1 MNSIFLIL
9 SLVAPALAQ
18 DGVRYPAKPGPREF
32 ILDEAKLLKPEDA
45 AEIRN
50 LCDDALTK
58 KKAPIIVVT
67 IPSLASHG
75 AAGWPIERYAMNLMG
90 EWGVGWEDWNYGI
103 LLLVSPADRKARIE
117 LGASWARRKDDDAR
131 RVMSERIIP
140 PFKKGDFSR
149 GILEGVKG
157 LHSLALGN
165 VPSASQPR
173 TTIAPAPIPGIST
186 PGGGCLPASGCGLIV
201 LIVGGLIVVMAVS
214 RMARGGTSSW
224 GNGGPG
230 FFGGGYGGGYGG
242 GGGFGSGFGG
252 GLLGGALGS
261 MLYDSFAHR
270 GSSSSTPFF
279 GGDGGSSSSS
289 SDSSFGG
296 GSFGG
301 GFSGGGGAT
310 GEW

>member
-9 SLVAPALAQ
+9 ALLAPTQ

-90 EWGVGWEDWNYGI
+90 EWGVGSEDWNYGI

-117 LGASWARRKDDDAR
+117 LGASWARRKDDDSR

-140 PFKKGDFSR
+140 QFKKGDFSK

-157 LHSLALGN
+157 LHALALGN
-165 VPSASQPR
+165 VPSATQPNR
-173 TTIAPAPIPGIST
+173 GAPAPIPGVTS
-186 PGGGCLPASGCGLIV
+186 PGSGCLPASGCGMII
-201 LIVGGLIVVMAVS
+201 LIVGGLVAVMAIT
-214 RMARGGTSSW
+214 RMFRGGTSSW

-230 FFGGGYGGGYGG
+230 MFGGGYGG

-270 GSSSSTPFF
+270 GGSSSSTPFI
-279 GGDGGSSSSS
+279 GGGGGSSSS